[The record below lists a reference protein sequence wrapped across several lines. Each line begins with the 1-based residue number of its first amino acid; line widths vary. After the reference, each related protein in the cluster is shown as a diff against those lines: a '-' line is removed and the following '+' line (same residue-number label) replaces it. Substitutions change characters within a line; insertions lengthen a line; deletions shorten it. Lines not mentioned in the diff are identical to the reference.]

1 MAEMTK
7 MTKKTKN
14 LTSVNLYSIIII
26 ENKPFENKG
35 NKKAKVIKMRVCFY
49 SKRIEKGGIIM
60 KVFVKN
66 TIREATKKVCK
77 KFLKSVSKTKK
88 RKIKLSKKYL
98 AKKITTFTKNFFAIY
113 ACALEIF
120 FVCLFGHLINHLTSF
135 DNNEA
140 NVQYF
145 TTNSSSNRT

>member
-1 MAEMTK
+1 
-7 MTKKTKN
+7 
-14 LTSVNLYSIIII
+14 
-26 ENKPFENKG
+26 
-35 NKKAKVIKMRVCFY
+35 
-49 SKRIEKGGIIM
+49 M

-98 AKKITTFTKNFFAIY
+98 AKKITTFTKKFFAIY
-113 ACALEIF
+113 TCTLEIF
-120 FVCLFGHLINHLTSF
+120 FICLFGHLINYLTSF
-135 DNNEA
+135 DNDKA